1 MASDRTLVL
10 AACATALFATTVL
23 AALVGYAGAVTRDG
37 LHRTLAQNAQIGAAV
52 VVTVLPGQGAE
63 TSRQLDQALRRTYG
77 NIPYRLET
85 TARSD
90 SYTLPGQ
97 ERAQHPELTKFA
109 TFTGIDQHARL
120 TAGRWPAA
128 TGDDTAEAVLPNSA
142 ARQMKLKPGAVFT
155 VHGRVDK
162 ASAIK
167 VRLVG
172 TFDVR
177 TKDDYLWHRD
187 PLVTTGAEQQNYT
200 TYGPLVLTP
209 AVYQA
214 RFSAAGGDVTWFVRN
229 DLSHLDVSGLKAL
242 GQRMEDSTTALRK
255 YGDGTTFAVSSDL
268 PQLADQLSSAVLVAR
283 STMFVPVLQL
293 ILLAGYAWLLVARLL
308 ADHRRTELALMRT
321 RGAGMRQLAGIT
333 AAEGFAV
340 VVPGLLLGPLLA
352 DPLLKLAGHAP
363 AVRASGV
370 RLSAGSPGT
379 LWTVAGVAA
388 IAFVAAVT
396 VPTLRAVKGTF
407 VETEAAISRGRRGAW
422 AGTGADLALLLVAGL
437 GVWQLTRYGSTP
449 RASGAGGIDPFIVS
463 GPALA
468 LLAGGV
474 LMLRLVPVTSRAAER
489 FTTRGRGLAPALG
502 ARQVARRPLRYAGPA
517 LLLVLAMAVGVL
529 SATTMSTWQR
539 SQKDQADFRASA
551 DLRVTE
557 PPGDVALGAL
567 GRGARYA
574 TLPGVQDAVP
584 VARRTASYGNADAV
598 LLAADTKTLGKV
610 LRVSPELT
618 RSLKLG
624 ALAAA
629 RPATHLVPLPGSPT
643 RLALDLRLTSQGAA
657 QGLPTG
663 IYLGPWDPNASTYE
677 VTAILTDA
685 RGATYTVDLSGLKA
699 DGKAQTATVDLA
711 PLAGPQG
718 ALSYPVA
725 LRGLR
730 WSDPANPNHGPMTF
744 ELLGVR
750 GDGPGSG
757 PAALPQGS
765 NWDQWWDDGTGPGA
779 RSAPLSAQQKP
790 GVLLTTTI
798 RPSAPVGDPPS
809 MPTARTTM
817 LVAHGDAPNHD
828 YQPTGSEPSLPVV
841 PGVIDRS
848 LAERANAKVGDTVEL
863 HLGNGRQRVHVTG
876 IVRALPGLESGAS
889 GALVDL
895 PTLSDV
901 WEAAGAA
908 SDTAANPDEWWL
920 SVKDERTAPAV
931 ATLKNR
937 QGWGDVAADRI
948 QLRQDLKNAPLAAS
962 LQGALLLGFG
972 AALAFTLIA
981 FIVNAAVAVRE
992 RSREFTV
999 LRALGLNQR
1008 QVSGMLAVEQA
1019 ILVGLG
1025 LFGGLALGLVV
1036 AKLVVPHI
1044 VLTVQA
1050 APPYPPASLA
1060 VPWVA
1065 VLGLAAG
1072 VAVMLGL
1079 VLMAVIRV
1087 LRKRGL
1093 GGDLRAGEDR

>member
-37 LHRTLAQNAQIGAAV
+37 LRRTLAQNAQIGATAV
-52 VVTVLPGQGAE
+52 VSVLPGQSGD
-63 TSRQLDQALRRTYG
+63 TTRQLDQALRRAYG
-77 NIPYRLET
+77 SIPYQLET

-97 ERAQHPELTKFA
+97 ERAQHPELTRFA
-109 TFTGIDQHARL
+109 TYTGIDKHAKL

-128 TGDDTAEAVLPNSA
+128 TSDGTAEAVLPAAA
-142 ARQMKLKPGAVFT
+142 ARRTKLRPGAVFT

-162 ASAIK
+162 TSAIK

-172 TFDVR
+172 TFETR
-177 TKDDYLWHRD
+177 SQDDYLWHRD
-187 PLVTTGAEQQNYT
+187 RLVTTGIEQQNYT
-200 TYGPLVLTP
+200 THGPLVLTP
-209 AVYQA
+209 DVY
-214 RFSAAGGDVTWFVRN
+214 RSKFSAAGGSQTWFVRN
-229 DLSHLDVSGLKAL
+229 DLSHLDVSGLRAL
-242 GQRMEDSTTALRK
+242 GKRMQDSTNTLRK
-255 YGDGTTFAVSSDL
+255 YGDGTTFAVASDL
-268 PQLADQLSSAVLVAR
+268 PELADQLSSAVLVAR

-333 AAEGFAV
+333 VAEGGAV
-340 VVPGLLLGPLLA
+340 ILPGLLLGPLLA
-352 DPLLKLAGHAP
+352 DPLLRLAGHAP
-363 AVRASGV
+363 AVRATGI

-379 LWTVAGVAA
+379 LWTVAGAA
-388 IAFVAAVT
+388 ALAFVAAVT
-396 VPTLRAVKGTF
+396 VPTLRAVRGTF

-422 AGTGADLALLLVAGL
+422 AGTGADLALLVVAGL
-437 GVWQLTRYGSTP
+437 GVWQLTRYNSTP

-474 LMLRLVPVTSRAAER
+474 LLLRLVPVTSRAAER

-529 SATTMSTWQR
+529 SATTMSTWR
-539 SQKDQADFRASA
+539 LSQKDQADFRAAA
-551 DLRVTE
+551 DVRVSE
-557 PPGDVALGAL
+557 PSGDLTLGPL

-574 TLPGVQDAVP
+574 SLPGVKEAVP
-584 VARRTASYGNADAV
+584 VARQGAAYGTAEGFLV
-598 LLAADTKTLGKV
+598 AADTRILPKA
-610 LRVSPELT
+610 LRVRPDLT

-624 ALAAA
+624 ALSAT
-629 RPATHLVPLPGSPT
+629 RPPSHLMTLPGRPT
-643 RLALDLRLTSQGAA
+643 KLGLDLRLTSKEEAKPLGS
-657 QGLPTG
+657 GG
-663 IYLGPWDPNASTYE
+663 FYGPWDPYAPGYGI
-677 VTAILTDA
+677 TAVLTDA
-685 RGATYTVDLSGLKA
+685 RGVSYPVDLTGLKA
-699 DGKAQTATVDLA
+699 NGRTQSLTVDVTS
-711 PLAGPQG
+711 LAGPQG
-718 ALSYPVA
+718 AISYPLS

-730 WSDPANPNHGPMTF
+730 WLDSQNPLHGA
-744 ELLGVR
+744 LSLDVVAVR
-750 GDGPGSG
+750 GEGPGGG
-757 PAALPQGS
+757 PAVLPQGGT
-765 NWDQWWDDGTGPGA
+765 WDQWWDDGSGVAAKAVAVKAT
-779 RSAPLSAQQKP
+779 QNP
-790 GVLLTTTI
+790 GVVLT
-798 RPSAPVGDPPS
+798 SAIPATELVGLPPAA
-809 MPTARTTM
+809 PTARVSM
-817 LVAHGDAPNHD
+817 FVAHGDGPSHD
-828 YQPTGSEPSLPVV
+828 NQPGVPQPMPTV
-841 PGVIDRS
+841 PGVISRS
-848 LAERANAKVGDTVEL
+848 LADRSHAKVGETIEL
-863 HLGNGRQRVHVTG
+863 NLARGRQTVRVIG
-876 IVRALPGLESGAS
+876 IARAIPGLDAGTD
-889 GALVDL
+889 GTLVDL
-895 PTLSDV
+895 QTLSDK
-901 WEAAGAA
+901 WQATGTAGDDAA
-908 SDTAANPDEWWL
+908 DPDEWWL
-920 SVKDERTAPAV
+920 SVPGGGTGPAV
-931 ATLKNR
+931 DAVKSREGL
-937 QGWGDVAADRI
+937 GDVAADRV
-948 QLRQDLKNAPLAAS
+948 QLRRDLRDAPLAAS

-981 FIVNAAVAVRE
+981 FTVNAAVAVRE

-999 LRALGLNQR
+999 LRALGLHQR

-1025 LFGGLALGLVV
+1025 LVGGLVLGLVV

-1050 APPYPPASLA
+1050 APPYPPAALS
-1060 VPWVA
+1060 VPWLA

-1079 VLMAVIRV
+1079 VLMVVIRV

>member
-1 MASDRTLVL
+1 MVSDRTLVL

-37 LHRTLAQNAQIGAAV
+37 LHRTLAQNAQIGATV
-52 VVTVLPGQGAE
+52 VVSVLPGQNDA
-63 TSRQLDQALRRTYG
+63 TTKRLDQALRRTYG
-77 NIPYRLET
+77 GIPYRLET

-109 TFTGIDQHARL
+109 TYTDIAGHARL
-120 TAGRWPAA
+120 SAGRWPAA
-128 TGDDTAEAVLPNSA
+128 AQDGTVEAVLPSPA
-142 ARQMKLKPGAVFT
+142 AHAMKLKPGDVFT

-172 TFDVR
+172 TFDVGR
-177 TKDDYLWHRD
+177 QDDYLWHRD
-187 PLVTTGAEQQNYT
+187 RLVTTGADQQNYT

-209 AVYQA
+209 DVFRA

-229 DLSHLDVSGLKAL
+229 DLSHLDVGGLRTL
-242 GQRMEDSTTALRK
+242 GGRMQDSTNALRK
-255 YGDGTTFAVSSDL
+255 YGDGTTFAVTSDL
-268 PQLADQLSSAVLVAR
+268 PQLADQLSQAVLVAR

-333 AAEGFAV
+333 IAEGFAV
-340 VVPGLLLGPLLA
+340 VVPGLLVGPLLA
-352 DPLLKLAGHAP
+352 DPLLRLAGHAP
-363 AVRASGV
+363 AVRATGM
-370 RLSAGSPGT
+370 RLSAGSPST

-388 IAFVAAVT
+388 VAFVAAVT
-396 VPTLRAVKGTF
+396 VPTLRAVRGTF

-422 AGTGADLALLLVAGL
+422 AGTGADLALLLVAAL

-449 RASGAGGIDPFIVS
+449 RVSGAGGIDPFIVS

-474 LMLRLVPVTSRAAER
+474 LLLRLVPVTSRAAER
-489 FTTRGRGLAPALG
+489 LTTRGRGLAPALG

-529 SATTMSTWQR
+529 SATTMGTWRR
-539 SQKDQADFRASA
+539 SQTDQADFRAAA
-551 DLRVTE
+551 DVRVSE
-557 PPGDVALGAL
+557 PSGDVALGPL

-574 TLPGVQDAVP
+574 SLPGVKSAVP
-584 VARRTASYGNADAV
+584 VMRRAASYGNADGY
-598 LLAADTKTLGKV
+598 LLAADTRSLGSV
-610 LRVSPELT
+610 LRVRPDLT

-629 RPATHLVPLPGSPT
+629 RPASHLMALPGRP
-643 RLALDLRLTSQGAA
+643 AKVNLDLRLTSGGPATPVPFDA
-657 QGLPTG
+657 YT
-663 IYLGPWDPNASTYE
+663 GPWNPYASAYGLT
-677 VTAILTDA
+677 VIITDA
-685 RGATYTVDLSGLKA
+685 RGVTYSTDLAGIKA
-699 DGKAQTATVDLA
+699 DGRTRTLSVDVA
-711 PLAGPQG
+711 SLAGPRG
-718 ALSYPVA
+718 ALSYPLSV
-725 LRGLR
+725 RGLR
-730 WSDPANPNHGPMTF
+730 WSDGDQPNHGPLT
-744 ELLGVR
+744 LDVLAVR
-750 GDGPGSG
+750 GDGPGGGG
-757 PAALPQGS
+757 PAALPQGGT
-765 NWDQWWDDGTGPGA
+765 WDQWWDDGTGPGA
-779 RSAPLSAQQKP
+779 KATAVRTPQHP
-790 GVLLTTTI
+790 GVLLSTGILPTQLAGMP
-798 RPSAPVGDPPS
+798 PSAPTSRV
-809 MPTARTTM
+809 TM
-817 LVAHGDAPNHD
+817 LVAHGDAPSHE
-828 YQPTGSEPSLPVV
+828 TEPGVIPPMPSV

-848 LAERANAKVGDTVEL
+848 LADRAHAKVGDTVTL
-863 HLGNGRQRVHVTG
+863 HLGEGQQPVKVAA
-876 IVRALPGLESGAS
+876 IVRALPGLDAGAD

-895 PTLSDV
+895 PTLSDR
-901 WEAAGAA
+901 WQAAGLAN
-908 SDTAANPDEWWL
+908 DTAADPDEWWL
-920 SVKDERTAPAV
+920 SVPDARTGPAV
-931 ATLKNR
+931 TTLKT
-937 QGWGDVAADRI
+937 GEGLGDVAADRA
-948 QLRQDLKNAPLAAS
+948 QLRRDLQNAPLAAS

-981 FIVNAAVAVRE
+981 FTVNAAVAVRE

-999 LRALGLNQR
+999 LRALGLHHR

-1025 LFGGLALGLVV
+1025 LGGGLALGLGV
-1036 AKLVVPHI
+1036 ARLVVPHI

-1050 APPYPPASLA
+1050 APPYPPASLV
-1060 VPWVA
+1060 VPWLA
-1065 VLGLAAG
+1065 VLGLVVG

-1079 VLMAVIRV
+1079 VLMAVIRA
-1087 LRKRGL
+1087 LGRRGL